1 MVKYESLLLGG
12 ARKKRLSKKVES
24 STESESEEEEEAE
37 RQEEM
42 KGGKMRKH
50 KKVSGGKMT
59 YEERCA
65 NLAKARAKRMSNLK
79 NKKSGKGQYN
89 QDYVDESQI
98 NYAGSPLDMYYVAP
112 KKEQLK
118 EKAQRGENTGEGMG
132 EDKALDTM
140 MGGKAKRG
148 RKPKMVLGGDMNFMK
163 NSMHTGMDMPTEAE
177 FKRGGK
183 IMKEMKMPKVNEFQ
197 IDIDGALK
205 NLSMLASRFGLKLV
219 KM

>member
-12 ARKKRLSKKVES
+12 ARKKRLSKKVVE
-24 STESESEEEEEAE
+24 STESESEEEAE
-37 RQEEM
+37 RNEEM
-42 KGGKMRKH
+42 KGGKMHK
-50 KKVSGGKMT
+50 KKVSGGKMS

-118 EKAQRGENTGEGMG
+118 EKAQRGENTGAGMG
-132 EDKALDTM
+132 EDKAIDTM
-140 MGGKAKRG
+140 MGGKVKRG
-148 RKPKMVLGGDMNFMK
+148 RKPKMVLGGDMTFMK

-197 IDIDGALK
+197 IDIDGALQH
-205 NLSMLASRFGLKLV
+205 LSMLASRFGLKLV

>member
-1 MVKYESLLLGG
+1 MAKYESLLLGG
-12 ARKKRLSKKVES
+12 ARKKHISKKVES
-24 STESESEEEEEAE
+24 SSESESEEEERHEKME
-37 RQEEM
+37 
-42 KGGKMRKH
+42 GGKMHK

-112 KKEQLK
+112 KKEQMK
-118 EKAQRGENTGEGMG
+118 EKAQRGENTGAGMG
-132 EDKALDTM
+132 DDQAMAALT
-140 MGGKAKRG
+140 GGKVKRG
-148 RKPKMVLGGDMNFMK
+148 RKSKMVLGGDMNFMK
-163 NSMHTGMDMPTEAE
+163 NSMHTGMDMPTESE
-177 FKRGGK
+177 YKKGGK
-183 IMKEMKMPKVNEFQ
+183 IMKENKVDKVNEFQ

-205 NLSMLASRFGLKLV
+205 HLSMLASRFGLKLV

>member
-12 ARKKRLSKKVES
+12 ARKRLSKKVES
-24 STESESEEEEEAE
+24 SSESEEDEEAE
-37 RQEEM
+37 RNEEM
-42 KGGKMRKH
+42 KGGKMH
-50 KKVSGGKMT
+50 KKKVTGGKMS

-98 NYAGSPLDMYYVAP
+98 NYAGSPLDMYYVAS
-112 KKEQLK
+112 KKETIKQK
-118 EKAQRGENTGEGMG
+118 EQRGENTGSGMG
-132 EDKALDTM
+132 EDKAIDTM

-177 FKRGGK
+177 YKKGGK

-197 IDIDGALK
+197 IDINGALQ

>member
-12 ARKKRLSKKVES
+12 ARKKRLSKKVVE
-24 STESESEEEEEAE
+24 STESESEEEAE
-37 RQEEM
+37 RNEEM
-42 KGGKMRKH
+42 KGGKMHK
-50 KKVSGGKMT
+50 KKVSGGKMS

-118 EKAQRGENTGEGMG
+118 EKAQRGENTGEGMN
-132 EDKALDTM
+132 EDKAINTM

-148 RKPKMVLGGDMNFMK
+148 RKPKMVLGGDMTFMK

-197 IDIDGALK
+197 IDIDGALQH
-205 NLSMLASRFGLKLV
+205 LSMLASRFGLKLV